1 MRVLGKVSPR
11 PKRWAVQPLPP
22 DSTPPP
28 FPGGTALGQS
38 IGRGRRKRAK
48 DGGLWITYGLLITIV
63 LVSAFPLYW
72 SVVVSSRDKSSV
84 GRYPPPLVPGG
95 NLWDNLST
103 AFVQGKFG
111 LALLNSTLVA
121 GSITLSVVLTSTL
134 AGFAFAKLRF
144 RGRNALFTM
153 VVATMLVPTQ
163 LAIIPLY
170 IMVTQWF
177 GWSNDLRGVIVPALV
192 SAFGVFFMRQYLTSA
207 MPDELI
213 EAGRVDGASTLRIY
227 WSLVLPIARPGA
239 AVLGLL
245 IFITYWNDLFWP
257 LILLNTQNPT
267 VQVAIANTAS
277 GIEVDYSLVLA
288 GTVIATFPILIV
300 FLILGRQIIGG
311 IMQGAVKG

>member
-1 MRVLGKVSPR
+1 M
-11 PKRWAVQPLPP
+11 A
-22 DSTPPP
+22 
-28 FPGGTALGQS
+28 
-38 IGRGRRKRAK
+38 RRKAPDQGRW
-48 DGGLWITYGLLITIV
+48 GTYAILFGIV
-63 LVSAFPLYW
+63 LFSIFPLYW
-72 SVVVSSRDKSSV
+72 SIVVSSRDQSAI

-95 NLWDNLST
+95 SLWDNLEK
-103 AFVQGKFG
+103 AFEQGNFG
-111 LALLNSTLVA
+111 LALTNSTIVA
-121 GSITLSVVLTSTL
+121 GTITVAVVFTSTL
-134 AGFAFAKLRF
+134 AGFAFAKLTF
-144 RGRNALFTM
+144 RGRNGFFGA

-177 GWSNDLRGVIVPALV
+177 GWANDLRGVIVPALV
-192 SAFGVFFMRQYLTSA
+192 SAFGVFFMRQYLSSA
-207 MPDELI
+207 MPTELL

-227 WSLVLPIARPGA
+227 WNVVLPIARPGA

-245 IFITYWNDLFWP
+245 TFITYWNDLFWP

-288 GTVIATFPILIV
+288 GTVIATFPMLIV
-300 FLILGRQIIGG
+300 FLLLGRQIIGG

>member
-1 MRVLGKVSPR
+1 MRRAPNSAG
-11 PKRWAVQPLPP
+11 WA
-22 DSTPPP
+22 
-28 FPGGTALGQS
+28 
-38 IGRGRRKRAK
+38 
-48 DGGLWITYGLLITIV
+48 TYGILLAIIV
-63 LVSAFPLYW
+63 FSVFPLYW
-72 SVVVSSRDKSSV
+72 SIVVSSRDQSAI

-95 NLWDNLST
+95 SLWDNLSA
-103 AFVQGKFG
+103 AFEQGNFG
-111 LALLNSTLVA
+111 LALTNSVIVA
-121 GSITLSVVLTSTL
+121 GTITVAVVFTSTL
-134 AGFAFAKLRF
+134 AGFAFAKLTF
-144 RGRNALFTM
+144 RGRGGLFTT

-177 GWSNDLRGVIVPALV
+177 GWANDLRGVIVPALV

-207 MPDELI
+207 MPTELL

-227 WSLVLPIARPGA
+227 WNVVLPIARPGA
-239 AVLGLL
+239 AVLALL
-245 IFITYWNDLFWP
+245 TFITYWNDLFWP

-288 GTVIATFPILIV
+288 GTVIATFPMLIV
-300 FLILGRQIIGG
+300 FLVLGRQIIGG

>member
-1 MRVLGKVSPR
+1 MATRRAPDQPR
-11 PKRWAVQPLPP
+11 W
-22 DSTPPP
+22 
-28 FPGGTALGQS
+28 GTYAILFVIVVFS
-38 IGRGRRKRAK
+38 I
-48 DGGLWITYGLLITIV
+48 
-63 LVSAFPLYW
+63 FPLYW
-72 SVVVSSRDKSSV
+72 SIVVSSRDQSAV
-84 GRYPPPLVPGG
+84 GSYPPPLVPGG
-95 NLWDNLST
+95 NLFDNLAA
-103 AFVQGKFG
+103 AFDQGNFG
-111 LALLNSTLVA
+111 LALTNSVIVA
-121 GSITLSVVLTSTL
+121 GTITASVVFTSTL
-134 AGFAFAKLRF
+134 AGFAFAKLTF
-144 RGRNALFTM
+144 RGSGALFTS

-177 GWSNDLRGVIVPALV
+177 GWANDLRGVIVPALM

-207 MPDELI
+207 MPTELL

-227 WSLVLPIARPGA
+227 WSVVLPIARPGA

-245 IFITYWNDLFWP
+245 TFITYWNDLFWP

-288 GTVIATFPILIV
+288 GTVIATFPMLIV
-300 FLILGRQIIGG
+300 FLLLGRQIIGG

>member
-1 MRVLGKVSPR
+1 MATRR
-11 PKRWAVQPLPP
+11 AP
-22 DSTPPP
+22 D
-28 FPGGTALGQS
+28 
-38 IGRGRRKRAK
+38 RGR
-48 DGGLWITYGLLITIV
+48 WPTYALLLAV
-63 LVSAFPLYW
+63 VVVSAFPLYW
-72 SVVVSSRDKSSV
+72 SVVVSSRDQSAI

-95 NLWDNLST
+95 SMWDNLSAAFEQGNFGT
-103 AFVQGKFG
+103 ALV
-111 LALLNSTLVA
+111 NSTLVA
-121 GSITLSVVLTSTL
+121 GTITVSVVLTSTL
-134 AGFAFAKLRF
+134 AGFAFAKLAF
-144 RGRNALFTM
+144 RGRNALFGL

-192 SAFGVFFMRQYLTSA
+192 TAFGVFFMRQYLSSA
-207 MPDELI
+207 MPTELL
-213 EAGRVDGASTLRIY
+213 EAGRVDGATTWRIY
-227 WSLVLPIARPGA
+227 WNVVLPIARPGA

-245 IFITYWNDLFWP
+245 TFITYWNDLFWP

-288 GTVIATFPILIV
+288 GTVIATFPMLIV
-300 FLILGRQIIGG
+300 FLLLGRQIIGG

>member
-1 MRVLGKVSPR
+1 MVTLTTPPAAETSSRP
-11 PKRWAVQPLPP
+11 PKRRSTSGP
-22 DSTPPP
+22 DSARWSTYAVL
-28 FPGGTALGQS
+28 FAILLFS
-38 IGRGRRKRAK
+38 I
-48 DGGLWITYGLLITIV
+48 
-63 LVSAFPLYW
+63 FPLYW
-72 SVVVSSRDKSSV
+72 SIVVSSRDQSAI

-95 NLWDNLST
+95 SLWDNLSK
-103 AFVQGKFG
+103 AFEQGNFG
-111 LALLNSTLVA
+111 LALTNSVIVA
-121 GSITLSVVLTSTL
+121 GTITVAVVFTSTL
-134 AGFAFAKLRF
+134 AGFAFAKLTF
-144 RGRNALFTM
+144 RGRNGLFAS

-192 SAFGVFFMRQYLTSA
+192 SAFGVFFMRQYLSSA
-207 MPDELI
+207 MPTELL
-213 EAGRVDGASTLRIY
+213 EAGRVDGASTMRIY
-227 WSLVLPIARPGA
+227 WSVVLPVARPGA

-245 IFITYWNDLFWP
+245 TFIMYWNDLFWP

-288 GTVIATFPILIV
+288 GTVIATFPMLIV
-300 FLILGRQIIGG
+300 FLLLGRQIIGG

>member
-1 MRVLGKVSPR
+1 MATRRAPDQPR
-11 PKRWAVQPLPP
+11 W
-22 DSTPPP
+22 
-28 FPGGTALGQS
+28 GTYAILFVIVVFS
-38 IGRGRRKRAK
+38 I
-48 DGGLWITYGLLITIV
+48 
-63 LVSAFPLYW
+63 FPLYW
-72 SVVVSSRDKSSV
+72 SIVVSSRDQSAV
-84 GRYPPPLVPGG
+84 GSYPPPLVPGG
-95 NLWDNLST
+95 NLFDNLAA
-103 AFVQGKFG
+103 AFDQGNFG
-111 LALLNSTLVA
+111 LALTNSVIVA
-121 GSITLSVVLTSTL
+121 GTITASVVFTSTL
-134 AGFAFAKLRF
+134 AGFAFAKLAF
-144 RGRNALFTM
+144 RGSGALFTS

-177 GWSNDLRGVIVPALV
+177 GWANDLRGVIVPALM

-207 MPDELI
+207 MPTELL

-227 WSLVLPIARPGA
+227 WSVVLPIARPGA

-245 IFITYWNDLFWP
+245 TFITYWNDLFWP

-288 GTVIATFPILIV
+288 GTVIATFPMLIV
-300 FLILGRQIIGG
+300 FLLLGRQIIGG